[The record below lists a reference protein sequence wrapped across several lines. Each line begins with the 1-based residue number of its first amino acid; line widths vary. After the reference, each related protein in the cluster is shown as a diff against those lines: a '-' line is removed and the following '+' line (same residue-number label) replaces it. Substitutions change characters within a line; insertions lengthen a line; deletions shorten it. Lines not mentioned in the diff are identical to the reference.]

1 MLRKDLLFN
10 ILLPSLYTFTV
21 VFLSALGERRFDV
34 YFSMLTLEYSVL
46 YALFRPKRK
55 RREIMLPI
63 LLFIFFIFVAMR
75 IAEVL
80 GI

>member
-1 MLRKDLLFN
+1 
-10 ILLPSLYTFTV
+10 
-21 VFLSALGERRFDV
+21 
-34 YFSMLTLEYSVL
+34 MLTLEYSVL